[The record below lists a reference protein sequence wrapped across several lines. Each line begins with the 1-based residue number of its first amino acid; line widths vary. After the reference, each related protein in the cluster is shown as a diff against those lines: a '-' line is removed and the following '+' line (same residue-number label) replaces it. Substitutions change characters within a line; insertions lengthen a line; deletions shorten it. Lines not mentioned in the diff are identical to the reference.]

1 LSLKFAVRIILT
13 GCLEITL
20 LKTAVM
26 LSMDPV
32 TVFLYGVFP
41 YIALVLFVGGVLY
54 RLWGWL
60 SAGGLTG
67 LYSVAVKAYSW
78 GFGERFGEVLKRVF
92 LLYTLTMSDRLL
104 LVGSFLFH
112 WGIWIALLGHLS
124 MIVPPEQ
131 FGMPKDLHKA
141 HSPLRRRSRR
151 RRLAG
156 GPHPA
161 SDQTHSAARREAAEL
176 LGRLVRARPPICARC
191 PRELPDSRPPSALR
205 GDRGAVGPERIDG
218 SPRLDLAAQWDA
230 ATKIHVFLALLFI
243 AYVPLGKLIHQFS
256 FLAMPTLWT
265 QPTKLYGY
273 LLARLKR

>member
-1 LSLKFAVRIILT
+1 LSLKFAVRIILS

-20 LKTAVM
+20 LKTAIM
-26 LSMDPV
+26 LSMDSV

-78 GFGERFGEVLKRVF
+78 GFGERLGEVLKRVF

-124 MIVPPEQ
+124 MIVPPEE
-131 FGMPKDLHKA
+131 FGMSKDLHKA
-141 HSPLRRRSRR
+141 IALYVGGTAGVLSLAGLALLLIRRVARPDV
-151 RRLAG
+151 RRLSFLDDWFALVLLFALVALG
-156 GPHPA
+156 NYQTLVLHPPYVETVA
-161 SDQTHSAARREAAEL
+161 PWVQSVL
-176 LGRLVRARPPICARC
+176 M
-191 PRELPDSRPPSALR
+191 
-205 GDRGAVGPERIDG
+205 G
-218 SPRLDLAAQWDA
+218 SPRLDLAAQWDV

-243 AYVPLGKLIHQFS
+243 AYVPFGKLIHPFY

>member
-1 LSLKFAVRIILT
+1 MWIILS

-26 LSMDPV
+26 LSMDSV

-141 HSPLRRRSRR
+141 IALYVGGTAGVVSLVGLILLLIRRIARPDV
-151 RRLAG
+151 RRLSFLDDWFALVLLFALVALG
-156 GPHPA
+156 NYQTLVLHPPYMETVA
-161 SDQTHSAARREAAEL
+161 PWVQSVL
-176 LGRLVRARPPICARC
+176 M
-191 PRELPDSRPPSALR
+191 
-205 GDRGAVGPERIDG
+205 G
-218 SPRLDLAAQWDA
+218 SPRLDLAAQWDV
-230 ATKIHVFLALLFI
+230 ATKIHIFLALLFI
-243 AYVPLGKLIHQFS
+243 AYVPFGKLIHPFS